1 MDMYFYT
8 LVNIIVTIIFIVAVL
23 FVAFRIFAWKQ
34 GNEEIVMLPKR
45 RTQFEVEDISFNQVT
60 LVSDIPFVNKG
71 RQNGTIMDL
80 YPRHLLPQEQFDQV
94 SITSWTTDAAEERH
108 DGYWKSVIIEP
119 RKGGTVRLRLILN
132 AKTGNIRKD
141 LVGFPDMNIDIVY
154 QVVGRSDWHI
164 SKNRLILTAEELQHA
179 MRQ

>member
-8 LVNIIVTIIFIVAVL
+8 LVNIIVTIVFIVAVL

-80 YPRHLLPQEQFDQV
+80 YPRSFVAAGTSFDPGSPLRRGRPMRRKNVMMGIGNLL
-94 SITSWTTDAAEERH
+94 SSNRAKAAPFAC
-108 DGYWKSVIIEP
+108 V
-119 RKGGTVRLRLILN
+119 L
-132 AKTGNIRKD
+132 
-141 LVGFPDMNIDIVY
+141 F
-154 QVVGRSDWHI
+154 
-164 SKNRLILTAEELQHA
+164 
-179 MRQ
+179 